1 MQMSKNVA
9 GHLSPQKIGLVLDTS
24 LDPMDGVQQYVIG
37 IGEWLR
43 ARGHDVHYLVGET
56 HQRDLP
62 NVHSLAR
69 NIKVRFNGNRTTIP
83 LPTSRR
89 KLRRFLWQERFDI
102 LHIQS
107 PHSPFMG
114 QRLILAASPKTVI
127 FSTFHILPD
136 GWLPIIGTKLL
147 GWWLRPSLKR
157 IDKMVTASSSVAT
170 FAKKAFGLDSEQLP
184 MVFEYDLFHEA
195 APLPEYDDNVPTIL
209 FFGRL
214 VPRKGCA
221 KLLEAVS
228 LLKARAAVPAFKVII
243 AGKGELR
250 AELEAYVRNHVLAD
264 LVTFTGYVDEALKPS
279 LYASSYITVFPSR
292 GGESFGIVLLEG
304 MASGRAAVLTGD
316 NPGYRAVME
325 SGPDLL
331 FDPLDANQLAD
342 KLQTLLTDKAKHDA
356 AAAWGEAYSR
366 QFDIDDVGIRLE
378 KMYEELLTAK
388 TVR

>member
-1 MQMSKNVA
+1 MSKSA
-9 GHLSPQKIGLVLDTS
+9 DGRLLPRKIGLVLDTS

-43 ARGHDVHYLVGET
+43 GQGHDVHYLVGET
-56 HQRDLP
+56 HHRDLP

-69 NIKVRFNGNRTTIP
+69 NIKVRFNGNTTTIP

-89 KLRRFLWQERFDI
+89 KLKRFLQQERFDV

-114 QRLILAASPKTVI
+114 QRLILAAPPETVI

-136 GWLPIIGTKLL
+136 GWLPVVGSKLL
-147 GWWLRPSLKR
+147 GWWLRPSLRR
-157 IDKMVTASSSVAT
+157 IDKMVAASPSVAG
-170 FAKKAFGLDSEQLP
+170 FAKKVFGLDSEQLP
-184 MVFEYDLFHEA
+184 MVFDYDLFHNA
-195 APLPEYDDNVPTIL
+195 APLPAYDDGVPVIL

-221 KLLEAVS
+221 KLLEATTI
-228 LLKARAAVPAFKVII
+228 LRERPGMTAFKVVV
-243 AGKGELR
+243 AGKGELQ
-250 AELEAYVRNHVLAD
+250 AELEAYTLKQGLAD
-264 LVTFTGYVDEALKPS
+264 VVTFTGYVEESLKPS
-279 LYASSYITVFPSR
+279 YYASSYITVFPSR

-331 FDPLDANQLAD
+331 FDPLDATQLAD
-342 KLQTLLTDKAKHDA
+342 KLQELLTDKTKHDA
-356 AAAWGEAYSR
+356 AAVWGETYSR
-366 QFDIDDVGIRLE
+366 DFDVAAVGRRLE
-378 KMYEELLTAK
+378 NMYAELLNK
-388 TVR
+388 KSVQ